1 MMKVLTIMSLL
12 VALALAGCTTKS
24 KANKQSREA
33 FAAGQRQGLAEA
45 ADAQRVNIRL
55 VGPVRQPEVPWADG
69 LTLAQ
74 AIAAADYAD
83 ARNPRAIVIIRQGR
97 RIPIEPDTLLR
108 GEDLPL
114 EPGDTIEIRP

>member
-1 MMKVLTIMSLL
+1 MKTLTIASLL
-12 VALALAGCTTKS
+12 LALALAGCTTRS

-33 FAAGQRQGLAEA
+33 FAAGQRQGLAQV
-45 ADAQRVNIRL
+45 ADAQRVNIRF
-55 VGPVRQPEVPWADG
+55 VGPVRQPEIPWAEG

-74 AIAAADYAD
+74 AIAVADYVD

-97 RIPIEPDTLLR
+97 RIPIEPETLLR

-114 EPGDTIEIRP
+114 EPGDTVEIHP

>member
-1 MMKVLTIMSLL
+1 MIVSLL
-12 VALALAGCTTKS
+12 LALALTGCTTKA

-33 FAAGQRQGLAEA
+33 FAAGQRQGLAQAE
-45 ADAQRVNIRL
+45 DARRVNIRFL
-55 VGPVRQPEVPWADG
+55 GPVRQPEIVWADG

-97 RIPIEPDTLLR
+97 RIPIEPETLLR

-114 EPGDTIEIRP
+114 EPGDTVEIHP

>member
-1 MMKVLTIMSLL
+1 MRTLTIAPLL
-12 VALALAGCTTKS
+12 LALALAGCTTKS

-33 FAAGQRQGLAEA
+33 FAAGQRQGLAQA
-45 ADAQRVNIRL
+45 ADTQRVNIRVL
-55 VGPVRQPEVPWADG
+55 GPVRQPEVTWADG

-97 RIPIEPDTLLR
+97 RIPIEPETLLR

-114 EPGDTIEIRP
+114 EPGDTVEIHP